1 MRGHNNAVMC
11 ASTEGPGSLFQSRQ
25 PILEIRTRKGPNFS
39 WHRDPTG
46 TLNAQNRDPKIR
58 VINQLFQLYI
68 FSSSFTINGWGEDD
82 VRACVFGVFRALN
95 ILNGYV

>member
-1 MRGHNNAVMC
+1 MCGHNNAAMC

-39 WHRDPTG
+39 WHSDPTG

-68 FSSSFTINGWGEDD
+68 FDTVQASQIMAGDKMMSAHAF
-82 VRACVFGVFRALN
+82 
-95 ILNGYV
+95 